1 MEIVLKTKEINI
13 IGIINN
19 LKSNR
24 IESYKKDHDQKSSDI
39 GTPRHPTRHEPI
51 VLTGDDI
58 SNKTFILL
66 LLGNVLYTQHENLIV
81 AEELV
86 QNKPIEAT
94 SEALL
99 SIGVQSH

>member
-1 MEIVLKTKEINI
+1 MEMVLKTKKIDI
-13 IGIINN
+13 IDIDIDR
-19 LKSNR
+19 KPCK
-24 IESYKKDHDQKSSDI
+24 IESYKKDHDQKSSNI
-39 GTPRHPTRHEPI
+39 RTPRHPTRHEPI
-51 VLTGDDI
+51 VLTGYDI

-86 QNKPIEAT
+86 QNEPIEAT

-99 SIGVQSH
+99 SIGV